1 MLQKDKQ
8 DEIDKAEKAKNQ
20 YEEKIKDLEQ

>member
-8 DEIDKAEKAKNQ
+8 DEIDKSEKAKTQ